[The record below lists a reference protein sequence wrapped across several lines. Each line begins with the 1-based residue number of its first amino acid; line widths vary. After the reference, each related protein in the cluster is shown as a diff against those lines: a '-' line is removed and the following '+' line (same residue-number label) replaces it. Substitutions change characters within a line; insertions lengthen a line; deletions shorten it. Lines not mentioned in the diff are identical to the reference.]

1 MVVDPDIAEPVI
13 DSPVAPTLADN
24 EQGCRLA
31 PPLVATRF
39 LSGREGS
46 NEALGED
53 AFRFFK
59 GSGHRFDDFRTREN
73 IALDRIIFAGQ
84 TSCPTMAIVT
94 GKSGRFTIGTDDSYL
109 ARGVKGIVFG
119 EKLDSLIGIEIGLQ
133 GEQSE
138 GTVARVGE

>member
-1 MVVDPDIAEPVI
+1 
-13 DSPVAPTLADN
+13 
-24 EQGCRLA
+24 
-31 PPLVATRF
+31 
-39 LSGREGS
+39 
-46 NEALGED
+46 
-53 AFRFFK
+53 
-59 GSGHRFDDFRTREN
+59 
-73 IALDRIIFAGQ
+73 
-84 TSCPTMAIVT
+84 MAIVT